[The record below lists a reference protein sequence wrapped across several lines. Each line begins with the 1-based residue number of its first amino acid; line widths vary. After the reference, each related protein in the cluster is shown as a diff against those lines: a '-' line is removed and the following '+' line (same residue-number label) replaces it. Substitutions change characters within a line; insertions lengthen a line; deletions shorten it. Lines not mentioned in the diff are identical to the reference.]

1 MEPIAD
7 PVAPPRRR
15 GGRWRVFAGVG
26 LILTAVVLMVL
37 RARED
42 SVVYYVTV
50 SELLARDAAAGLTG
64 LRVTGKV
71 VPGTIEREGRT
82 LAFAVTDGAAAVP
95 VIYAGAVP
103 ETFSEASEVVVEGA
117 YVPGG
122 SFEATG
128 LLTKCP
134 SKYEAEA
141 QAGHQHPDSVVVE
154 GR

>member
-1 MEPIAD
+1 MEPIAEH
-7 PVAPPRRR
+7 PAPARRRR
-15 GGRWRVFAGVG
+15 GRGRVFVGVG
-26 LILTAVVLMVL
+26 LILVAVVLMVL

-42 SVVYYVTV
+42 GVVYYVTV

-71 VPGTIEREGRT
+71 VPGTIERDGRT
-82 LAFAVTDGAAAVP
+82 LAFAVTDGASAVP
-95 VIYAGAVP
+95 VVYAGVVP
-103 ETFSEASEVVVEGA
+103 ETFTEASEVVVEGA
-117 YVPGG
+117 YTPGG
-122 SFEATG
+122 AFAATG

-141 QAGHQHPDSVVVE
+141 DAGRQHPDSIGVE